1 MSASRGRGRRAYG
14 TGTLRV
20 VGGSWLASWYGSDGR
35 RVQRK
40 VGAVRTEGRADGLT
54 KAQAERVLR
63 RMREIESP
71 RSAPDGQ
78 RVTMEEAGKEF
89 CQRLELK
96 GRRKSHR
103 LTVASDL
110 ANHIAPFFG
119 GPPARSGDPGPPRK
133 RAREGGILSDVQIM
147 SQHRQIIRDRAK
159 RGIVDLAQRY
169 VPRLQTPMTQ
179 LLGSLRARAMLPTEM
194 TALELFGMHGLWHT
208 RDYAPHCRSLEFYEI
223 DPVFAAYAARGL
235 PNAEVVVGDSIQA
248 VRSGTLKRDK
258 YTFIVL
264 DNPSQSPYGNGY
276 IEHFD
281 LFPQILR
288 YIDDGVLVLNF
299 LLGVHDFS
307 DEQAR
312 RRKEVYGTVRP
323 SVDGAAAV
331 YERHFR
337 EAQLDVPTFTYTS
350 RNAGN
355 GYLAFVCQRPAGAQR

>member
-1 MSASRGRGRRAYG
+1 
-14 TGTLRV
+14 
-20 VGGSWLASWYGSDGR
+20 
-35 RVQRK
+35 
-40 VGAVRTEGRADGLT
+40 
-54 KAQAERVLR
+54 
-63 RMREIESP
+63 
-71 RSAPDGQ
+71 
-78 RVTMEEAGKEF
+78 
-89 CQRLELK
+89 
-96 GRRKSHR
+96 
-103 LTVASDL
+103 
-110 ANHIAPFFG
+110 
-119 GPPARSGDPGPPRK
+119 
-133 RAREGGILSDVQIM
+133 
-147 SQHRQIIRDRAK
+147 
-159 RGIVDLAQRY
+159 
-169 VPRLQTPMTQ
+169 MTQ
-179 LLGSLRARAMLPTEM
+179 LLGSLRAREMLPTEM

-264 DNPSQSPYGNGY
+264 DNPSQSPYGDGY

-312 RRKEVYGTVRP
+312 RRKELYGTVRP